1 MLISYIGFKV
11 MSTVQPSLTYNA
23 LIGQIIQR
31 RRKQLSLDQSVLA
44 NGLGISQPAYSRLE
58 SGNNVISLIQLRK
71 IASLLKTRSFEI
83 LHEAE
88 KLEYELQKQG
98 VSIIAERDAGISPAA
113 AMIGVGLLLALFA
126 Q

>member
-1 MLISYIGFKV
+1 

-31 RRKQLSLDQSVLA
+31 RRKQFSLDQSALA

-71 IASLLKTRSFEI
+71 IASILKTHSFEI

-98 VSIIAERDAGISPAA
+98 VSIIVERDAGISPAA
-113 AMIGVGLLLALFA
+113 AMIGVGLLLAILA